1 MRCTIAGV
9 RWTVALSLLACGP
22 SSGESESGSAGAED
36 TGGGSTSDSGGTST
50 VAASSDE
57 DDGGTTG
64 SVSTS
69 SNDDAVDTGVS
80 SDVSG
85 SDTSTGELPPICTM
99 PDRPNADVFGTTSLG
114 DVAMTAAVFAESGGG
129 KCPDAYRVVLAA
141 DPAALADEIGRY
153 EAGEPPIDVIELYLR
168 LPLPLEPGTWDEGE
182 LLHYREGMA
191 LHAFDITFEVT
202 SVTAID
208 DPAAHVEASFTFTD
222 DDVMFEGSFS
232 APYCDSVTGSA
243 CGA

>member
-1 MRCTIAGV
+1 V

-36 TGGGSTSDSGGTST
+36 TSEEGGSTSDGGGTST
-50 VAASSDE
+50 VAASSE
-57 DDGGTTG
+57 EDGGTTG
-64 SVSTS
+64 VGSTS
-69 SNDDAVDTGVS
+69 STDDAVDTSGS

-85 SDTSTGELPPICTM
+85 GDTSTGEPPPICTM

-153 EAGEPPIDVIELYLR
+153 EAGEPPIDVLELYLR
-168 LPLPLEPGTWDEGE
+168 LPLAPLEPGTWDEGE
-182 LLHYREGMA
+182 LLHYRDGQA
-191 LHAFDITFEVT
+191 LHAFDVTFEVT

-208 DPAAHVEASFTFTD
+208 DPAAHVEASFMIVD
-222 DDVMFEGSFS
+222 DDFMFEGSFL
-232 APYCDSVTGSA
+232 APYCDSVAGSA